1 MLALGSDGI
10 NLGPLLLGWGNLSLL
25 LGLLT
30 WFALARFREAQAV
43 ALVVLLVARLGA
55 TLAGW
60 TSSRPLLDN
69 LWDVLDVR
77 RGSWAWGMGLLAG
90 GLYVLALVAWRGR
103 ATPLLPQVMRAAGP
117 ALLAGA
123 LPLLLKPAPSAVILP
138 AIQLTQLDGTPA
150 QLPRPAVVNLWA
162 SWCGPCRSELPLLL
176 AEAERDPHLILLNVG
191 EDAATVSR
199 FLGSTPAR
207 VWLGGEQLTGPL
219 RVAGFPT
226 TFVLDAAGQVT
237 TRHLGPL
244 TRADL
249 LRLQKY
255 AQEIKKESSHD

>member
-1 MLALGSDGI
+1 MLVLGSDGV
-10 NLGPLLLGWGNLSLL
+10 NLGPLLLGWGNLSLM

-30 WFALARFREAQAV
+30 WFSLARFREAQAV
-43 ALVVLLVARLGA
+43 ALVVLLAARLGA

-77 RGSWAWGMGLLAG
+77 RGGWAWGLGLLAG
-90 GLYVLALVAWRGR
+90 LLYVLALVALRWQML
-103 ATPLLPQVMRAAGP
+103 PLVPQVVRAAGP

-123 LPLLLKPAPSAVILP
+123 LPLLLKPAPSTTTLP
-138 AIQLTQLDGTPA
+138 EITLTKLDGTA
-150 QLPRPAVVNLWA
+150 ATLPRPAVVNLWA
-162 SWCGPCRSELPLLL
+162 SWCGACRSELPLLL
-176 AEAERDPHLILLNVG
+176 REAERDPNLILLNVD
-191 EDAATVSR
+191 ENAATVSG
-199 FLGSTPAR
+199 FLGGAPAN

-226 TFVLDAAGQVT
+226 TFVLDAAGQIT
-237 TRHLGPL
+237 SRHLGPL
-244 TRADL
+244 ARADL

-255 AQEIKKESSHD
+255 AHEGTKP